1 MNLKEMI
8 SKFIQEFSLSEEY
21 EIEINQDDGGKTLD
35 VTVPQAYAK
44 DARKKLPRRWRKLR
58 VLVMFRRKREFVEDN
73 EKEKHTRISNV
84 NT

>member
-35 VTVPQAYAK
+35 VIVPQAYAK

-58 VLVMFRRKREFVEDN
+58 VLVMFRRKREFVED
-73 EKEKHTRISNV
+73 EW
-84 NT
+84 